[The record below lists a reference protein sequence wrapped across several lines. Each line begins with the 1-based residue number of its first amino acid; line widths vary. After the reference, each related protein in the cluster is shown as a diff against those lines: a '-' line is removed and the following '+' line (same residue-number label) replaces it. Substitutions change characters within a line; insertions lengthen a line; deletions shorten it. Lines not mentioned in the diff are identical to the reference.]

1 MEFLTVR
8 RSGSGLLLV
17 KMSLQEKRP
26 ITSYSKPTQT
36 RCVHVCECVCEII
49 HEPISPFQDGKLSAD
64 EVVEAFDIFIDSQ
77 VTDFGHS
84 IHDEL

>member
-1 MEFLTVR
+1 MNH
-8 RSGSGLLLV
+8 
-17 KMSLQEKRP
+17 SLP
-26 ITSYSKPTQT
+26 LS
-36 RCVHVCECVCEII
+36 
-49 HEPISPFQDGKLSAD
+49 QDGKLSAD